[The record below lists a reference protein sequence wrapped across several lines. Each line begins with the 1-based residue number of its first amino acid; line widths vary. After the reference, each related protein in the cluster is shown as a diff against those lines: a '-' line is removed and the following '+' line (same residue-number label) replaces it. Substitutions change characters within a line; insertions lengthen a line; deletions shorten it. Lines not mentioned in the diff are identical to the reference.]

1 MISLMTRLVAV
12 FGVSLAVTLIGLVHP
27 AAACACGAYI
37 TNADTSV
44 SAERAALKWDGS
56 TEELVVSMSILGAS
70 ADAAWVMPVP
80 AQAELTLEDAALF
93 DELGERTQPRE
104 EKVTSWWP
112 NFSFL
117 ERLGI
122 TSGGDDTA
130 GAPPVEVLE
139 QRELGPYTVAQLA
152 ASDPAALNT
161 WLAENGYP
169 PAEGVV
175 AAGAPYARAG
185 WVFVAVRLTALDPS
199 TPLTG
204 VLQPIKLRFPS
215 TEPVYPMRLSQV
227 AEGTQNIE
235 LYVIAPHRMD
245 SAFSAVPG
253 VAPQLRFAGW
263 LDPGRIGPVSAVGQW
278 LTERAFLV
286 RYDQT
291 IADPTQITGDYTF
304 VQAGA
309 DEEFQDV
316 VYVDRDLGWLTGGLL
331 AVLALVLLAVVPTRI
346 AYKRRIRRE
355 YASRMYETT
364 A

>member
-1 MISLMTRLVAV
+1 MT
-12 FGVSLAVTLIGLVHP
+12 SLAARLLAVLGATLGVTLGGLVGP

-44 SAERAALKWDGS
+44 TAERAAMKWDGT
-56 TEELVVSMSILGAS
+56 TEELVVSLDILGSS
-70 ADAAWVMPVP
+70 ADAAWIMPVP
-80 AQAELTLEDAALF
+80 AEAELSLEDVALF
-93 DELGERTQPRE
+93 DELGQRTRPRE

-122 TSGGDDTA
+122 TSAGDDTA
-130 GAPPVEVLE
+130 RSQGVEVLD

-152 ASDPAALNT
+152 ASDPAALT
-161 WLAENGYP
+161 AWLTENGYQ
-169 PAEGVV
+169 PAEDVI
-175 AAGAPYARAG
+175 AAGAPYAQAG
-185 WVFVAVRLTALDPS
+185 WIFVAARLTAVDVD

-215 TEPVYPMRLSQV
+215 TEPVYPMRLSQA

-253 VAPQLRFAGW
+253 VAPELRYAGW

-291 IADPTQITGDYTF
+291 IADPTLITGDYTF
-304 VQAGA
+304 VQAAA
-309 DEEFQDV
+309 DEEFQQV
-316 VYVDRDLGWLTGGLL
+316 LYVDRDLGWLTGGLL
-331 AVLALVLLAVVPTRI
+331 AVLVLTLLAVIPTRI
-346 AYKRRIRRE
+346 MYKRRIRRE